1 MTPGVG
7 VGTEQTNVSPW
18 CVDDVDALTLAV
30 SLPHTVLLGAISA
43 AHHGRAIFAVRS
55 WRRGKKEL
63 AM

>member
-1 MTPGVG
+1 MTPGVD

-30 SLPHTVLLGAISA
+30 SLPHTVLGAISA